1 MTKKWLVGLMAV
13 GLVAF
18 TATAVLAD
26 SDYEY
31 GKQMPKLV
39 KAMPGA
45 KVSLVQGMKTAAAGG
60 KVISAQYEVDEDAG
74 FQLSTFVSK
83 GAAAADVHEV
93 IVDYTTGKIKS
104 DEKLTDPDDVTDAG
118 HQLAAM
124 AKAKKTL
131 EDAVGEALKANP
143 GYTAIR
149 VYPKLSGGSAVAAIT
164 LLKDG
169 KAKKL
174 TEKLD

>member
-1 MTKKWLVGLMAV
+1 MTKHFVLGLMAI

-18 TATAVLAD
+18 TATAARAD

-31 GKQMPKLV
+31 GKQMAKLV

-45 KVSLVQGMKTAAAGG
+45 KVTLAQGIKDAEKDG
-60 KVISAQYEVDEDAG
+60 KAISAQYEVDEDAG
-74 FQLSTFVSK
+74 FQLSVFVSK
-83 GAAAADVHEV
+83 GSDIYET
-93 IVDYTTGKIKS
+93 IVDYTTGSIKKS
-104 DEKLTDPDDVTDAG
+104 EKLVDPDDIKDAAKQVT
-118 HQLAAM
+118 AM
-124 AKAKKTL
+124 AKAKKSL
-131 EDAVGEALKANP
+131 ADAVDAAVKANA

-149 VYPKLSGGSAVAAIT
+149 VVPKLSGGAAVAAIT

-169 KAKKL
+169 KTKKL